1 MIDFRNVTK
10 RFGSRVVLDDVS
22 VTIEKGET
30 FVIIGQSGM
39 GKTVMLRHIAGLL
52 EPDDGDVLIDGVTM
66 SNAAPKVR
74 AQLRER
80 IGLLFQSGAL
90 LNWLSVG
97 ENVGLPL
104 SEHRL
109 LPPDEIDRIVD
120 DRLARLQLSDAKHKM
135 PSDISGGMRKRV
147 GLARAIVRNP
157 EIILYDEP
165 TSGLDPVMSEVINQL
180 ILQLK
185 REFGVTSFVVTHDMR
200 SAYTIADRIAMLYQ
214 GKLIQCDTPDRIR
227 NTDNPIVRQFIE
239 GRLDGPIEVR
249 KDLV

>member
-1 MIDFRNVTK
+1 
-10 RFGSRVVLDDVS
+10 
-22 VTIEKGET
+22 
-30 FVIIGQSGM
+30 
-39 GKTVMLRHIAGLL
+39 
-52 EPDDGDVLIDGVTM
+52 
-66 SNAAPKVR
+66 
-74 AQLRER
+74 
-80 IGLLFQSGAL
+80 
-90 LNWLSVG
+90 
-97 ENVGLPL
+97 
-104 SEHRL
+104 
-109 LPPDEIDRIVD
+109 
-120 DRLARLQLSDAKHKM
+120 
-135 PSDISGGMRKRV
+135 
-147 GLARAIVRNP
+147 VRNP

>member
-52 EPDDGDVLIDGVTM
+52 EPDNGEVLIDGVTM
-66 SNAAPKVR
+66 SNASSKVR

-120 DRLARLQLSDAKHKM
+120 DRLSRLQLSDAKFKM

-185 REFGVTSFVVTHDMR
+185 REFCVTSFVVTHDMR

-249 KDLV
+249 KDLG

>member
-1 MIDFRNVTK
+1 MIDFRHVTK

-52 EPDDGDVLIDGVTM
+52 EPDDGEVLIDGVTM
-66 SNAAPKVR
+66 SNAAPRVR

-120 DRLARLQLSDAKHKM
+120 DRLARLQLSDAKYKM

-147 GLARAIVRNP
+147 GLARAIVKNP

-185 REFGVTSFVVTHDMR
+185 RDFCVTSFVVTHDMR